1 MSCFCFL
8 VGTAGHE
15 FLPGEHAIIR
25 KNLSVSAEI
34 FFFYEIELRYLLLVA
49 KESDLSSN

>member
-15 FLPGEHAIIR
+15 FLPGEHAII

-34 FFFYEIELRYLLLVA
+34 FFYEIELRYLLLVA